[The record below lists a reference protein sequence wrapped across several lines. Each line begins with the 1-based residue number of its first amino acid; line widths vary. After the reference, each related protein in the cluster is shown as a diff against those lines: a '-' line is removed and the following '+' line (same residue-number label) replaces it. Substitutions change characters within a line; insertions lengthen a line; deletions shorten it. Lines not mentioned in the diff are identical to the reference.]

1 MGAVLSL
8 FCSLLLTLQPPAITG
23 DGLPWRQSIYLLR
36 KGSSVSK
43 LEACSDPHMVSV
55 EPILSA
61 FDVVAVELNLHC
73 HHLSNDQLDAL
84 EEQALV
90 VQRR

>member
-1 MGAVLSL
+1 M
-8 FCSLLLTLQPPAITG
+8 
-23 DGLPWRQSIYLLR
+23 
-36 KGSSVSK
+36 SK

-73 HHLSNDQLDAL
+73 HHLSRPAGCIGRAGTGGAAPINESKKPRAL
-84 EEQALV
+84 IYTEMMNGGRQQVDMAEHAWEK
-90 VQRR
+90 